1 MKRAKGFT
9 LVELLVVIGI
19 IALLI
24 SVLLPALNK
33 AKAAANSTKC
43 LSNLKQIGQAMV
55 NYVTDNRGCLPHGG
69 STAGVG
75 SWNAKLAPYTVRRS
89 AEQYITDLNQKIANN
104 IYVCP
109 DVKND
114 AGLIVMGGG
123 EWLSYKVNA
132 YLGEPLNNGGETP
145 DPTKPY
151 KISSFKGTSGKMF
164 VIDGDIRQSCIRNIW
179 MVGFQYY
186 PPQGL
191 IDMRHPGKRANMVFL
206 DGHAAGYGSPPIP
219 RLPSSTE
226 GDRWLKRSV
235 SPPAGLN

>member
-151 KISSFKGTSGKMF
+151 KITSFKGTSGKMF
-164 VIDGDIRQSCIRNIW
+164 VIDGYVRQSCIRNIW
-179 MVGFQYY
+179 MVAFQDF

-191 IDMRHPGKRANMVFL
+191 IDLRHPGRRANMVFL

-219 RLPSSTE
+219 KLPSSTQ
-226 GDRWLKRSV
+226 GDRWLRNTTQ
-235 SPPAGLN
+235 PPPGLN